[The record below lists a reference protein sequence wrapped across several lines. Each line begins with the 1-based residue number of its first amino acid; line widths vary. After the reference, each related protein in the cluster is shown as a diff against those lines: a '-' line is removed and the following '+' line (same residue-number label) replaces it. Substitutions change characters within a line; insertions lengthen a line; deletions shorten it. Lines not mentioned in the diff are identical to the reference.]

1 MKRLLPAVVLTFA
14 ASASCMLD
22 LKGMAS
28 TSSDNQA
35 ATTTGSGG
43 GTTATASSGT
53 TGAGGAGGA
62 QSTSTATSSS
72 TGAGGP
78 LFTWRRKL
86 DLDSGVDTP
95 LSNFSILVL
104 LEKGERIDYGHTQ
117 NKGEDLRFT
126 DDQHQVLEHEIE
138 RWDEGGTSVVW
149 VRIPSLKPN
158 ASPLPAIWM
167 YYGNAKANDGQ
178 DVNGVWSDGYQGVW
192 HLGES
197 GDDLS
202 DSSGKTPIKA
212 TNHNAT
218 QSAGLF
224 GKGRSFDAGK
234 LQYIDTN
241 NFYPLGRFTIEVLAR
256 SDNAPVTDWGPNGPL
271 MRENNYQIMWDH
283 ESPYAGSVSFNPLG
297 PQDWTSTNLKPL
309 AANTWYYL
317 AATFDGLT
325 LRTFKDGVFQDSDIA
340 AYPGSTMDSA
350 KIGRHAYLTQ
360 DRNHFNGDIDEVRIA
375 DTNRSDEWF
384 VAQNRSLRDTLV
396 KFGPEESS
404 GGPWSV
410 P

>member
-22 LKGMAS
+22 LKGMPS
-28 TSSDNQA
+28 TSSDNQP

-43 GTTATASSGT
+43 GTTATASGVT
-53 TGAGGAGGA
+53 TGSGGAGGA
-62 QSTSTATSSS
+62 QSTSTASSSS

-86 DLDSGVDTP
+86 ELDSGVDTP
-95 LSNFSILVL
+95 LGNFSILVL
-104 LEKGERIDYGHTQ
+104 LEKDERIDYGHTR

-126 DDQHQVLEHEIE
+126 DDQHQVLDHEIE

-158 ASPLPAIWM
+158 GSSLPAIWM
-167 YYGNAKANDGQ
+167 YYGNDRADDGQ
-178 DVNGVWSDGYQGVW
+178 NVKGVWSDGYQGVW
-192 HLGES
+192 HLDEG

-202 DSSGKTPIKA
+202 DSSGKTLFKA
-212 TNHNAT
+212 KNHGAT
-218 QSAGLF
+218 LSNGLF

-234 LQYIDTN
+234 KQYIDTN
-241 NFYPLGRFTIEVLAR
+241 NFHSLGKFTIEVLAR
-256 SDNAPVTDWGPNGPL
+256 SDNAPVTNWGPNGPL
-271 MRENNYQIMWDH
+271 MREQNYQIMWDH
-283 ESPYAGSVSFNPLG
+283 ESPYGGSVSFKPLL
-297 PQDWTSTNLKPL
+297 QNWTSTNLKPL
-309 AANTWYYL
+309 DAKTWYYL
-317 AATFDGLT
+317 AATFDSTT
-325 LRTFKDGVFQDSDIA
+325 LRTFKDGALQDSDGA
-340 AYPGSTMDSA
+340 AYPEPTLLSA
-350 KIGRHAYLTQ
+350 KIGRHAYFEEGK
-360 DRNHFNGDIDEVRIA
+360 NHFNGDIDEVRIA
-375 DTNRSDEWF
+375 DKSRSEKWF

-396 KFGPEESS
+396 KYGSEESS